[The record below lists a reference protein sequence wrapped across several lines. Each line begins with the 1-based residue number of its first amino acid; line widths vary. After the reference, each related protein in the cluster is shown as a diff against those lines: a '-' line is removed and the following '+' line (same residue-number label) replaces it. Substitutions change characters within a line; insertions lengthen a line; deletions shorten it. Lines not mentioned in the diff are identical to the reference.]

1 MQRSPSTA
9 DLVSEAQIHF
19 ADFLILEHYLHQIVR
34 LRLTHSD
41 RDSLLHASEYATIV
55 TSKLIN

>member
-19 ADFLILEHYLHQIVR
+19 ADFLILEHYLQQIVK

-41 RDSLLHASEYATIV
+41 RDSHYQASEYATIV
-55 TSKLIN
+55 TSK